1 MATTRGRLCGL
12 MMVFWML
19 VHAAAAQAHGGV
31 SVEDDQCIMRIG
43 PLRAHF
49 TGYQPE
55 KRATQE
61 FCEDIPETGRAIIVI
76 DYVSPALRE
85 HTVEFRVL
93 EDRKDLQARGR
104 YEDLGGPQEIEAAT
118 LVHVPARVYPRGTLN
133 FEYRFDEP
141 GWYIGMIEA
150 TDPATGQVLHSVFPF
165 RVGMRSLW
173 RYAPLFVI
181 LLGAAALAY
190 WLTGRKKAAPA
201 PVRVR

>member
-1 MATTRGRLCGL
+1 MMATTRGRLCVL
-12 MMVFWML
+12 MMLFSTLTHV
-19 VHAAAAQAHGGV
+19 ATAQAHGGV
-31 SVEDDQCIMRIG
+31 SMEDDQCIMKIG

-76 DYVSPALRE
+76 DYVSPALRSQ
-85 HTVEFRVL
+85 TVEFRVL
-93 EDRKDLQARGR
+93 KDSKNLQARGR
-104 YEDLGGPQEIEAAT
+104 YEDLGSPQEIEAAT
-118 LVHVPARVYPRGTLN
+118 LVHVPAQVYPRGTLN
-133 FEYRFDEP
+133 FEYRFDQP

-173 RYAPLFVI
+173 RYAPVFVI

-190 WLTGRKKAAPA
+190 WLTGRKKTTAE
-201 PVRVR
+201 RLG